1 MKIVK
6 WFLILACLIGGVL
19 FYGFGV
25 EPFLLVTHIY
35 PLGKSESSTTL
46 RVVQISDIQLSENY
60 DTSRLETIVKKVNE
74 ANPDVIVFS
83 GDLFE
88 NYAKD
93 GSRPDVIE
101 EVGRLLGKM
110 EARYAKIAV
119 YGNRDYGGGAES
131 IYMDLMH
138 EGGFQILCNEIGTIS
153 LDDEKTV
160 HLIGLDDALLG
171 NPDMDLIAKDDQT
184 DYRILL
190 IHEPDLVDELDLS
203 GVDLVLAGHSHGG
216 QVFIG
221 GITTSMAEKYIRGFY
236 SLSDTTQMYVN
247 NGIGT
252 SRLPIR
258 LGVVPEIAV
267 FDIHI

>member
-1 MKIVK
+1 MKC
-6 WFLILACLIGGVL
+6 FLILACLLGGLL
-19 FYGFGV
+19 FYGFGI
-25 EPFLLVTHIY
+25 EPFLLVTHTY
-35 PLGKSESSTTL
+35 SLGNEENSTKL

-60 DTSRLETIVKKVNE
+60 DTSRLEKIVEKVNE
-74 ANPDVIVFS
+74 VQPDVIVFS

-88 NYAKD
+88 NYAEY
-93 GSRPDVIE
+93 GSRPEVLQ

-110 EARYAKIAV
+110 EARYAKLAV

-131 IYMDLMH
+131 IYADLMH

-153 LDDEKTV
+153 LNEQIQV

-171 NPDMDLIAKDDQT
+171 NPDMNLIGEDNQA

-190 IHEPDLVDELDLS
+190 IHEPDLVDELDLD

-236 SLSDTTQMYVN
+236 SLSDFTQMYVN
-247 NGIGT
+247 SGIGT